1 MKGVP
6 GTKGYGAQ
14 AAALIPRYETVPF
27 EVGHAAILDLMPQT
41 PSTVLDIGSG
51 TGRDA
56 AYLAGKGHHVT
67 AVEPT
72 DAFRSY
78 AETNH
83 PSPNIVWIDDALPQL
98 VSLNDQAACF
108 DLILLTA
115 VWMHLDDAERCQ
127 GMAVLSRLLRPGG
140 LLTMSL
146 RHGPVPTGRVMYA
159 VSADET
165 LSLARR
171 HHLTAVRKRHTDSV
185 QEPNKSA
192 GVTWTR
198 LAFQKHAQKGA

>member
-6 GTKGYGAQ
+6 GTKGYGDQ
-14 AAALIPRYETVPF
+14 AEALIPRYETVPF
-27 EVGHAAILDLMPQT
+27 EMGHAAILDLMPQT

-56 AYLAGKGHHVT
+56 AYLAGKGHQVT

-72 DAFRSY
+72 DAFRTY
-78 AETNH
+78 AEVNH

-115 VWMHLDDAERCQ
+115 VWMHLDDAERRQ

-165 LSLARR
+165 LSLARH

-198 LAFQKHAQKGA
+198 LAFRKHAEKGA